1 MRTKIESP
9 YSASITGGGFLLTE
23 TITLLPLLLSEDR
36 AALLKHEAIN
46 NELLQ
51 INAETARKR
60 NIAEVAKRFDSM
72 PRRFWEDFAAM
83 SETDQAI
90 ANFYVILKTY
100 KIVFDF
106 HINVTLRKWNSISK
120 SVAKDD
126 IMPEIYEISSRD
138 EYVDSWSDQTK
149 DKIASAYL
157 TILRRVGM
165 LDGNNQLCPLS
176 CNNFEYYLE
185 RGEQWFLES
194 CLLQPYEIETIK
206 RRMS

>member
-23 TITLLPLLLSEDR
+23 TVTLLPLLLSEKR
-36 AALLKHEAIN
+36 AELLKHEAIN

-60 NIAEVAKRFDSM
+60 SISEVAKRFDSM
-72 PRRFWEDFAAM
+72 PRSFWEDFASM
-83 SETDQAI
+83 SEADQAV

-100 KIVFDF
+100 KIIFDF

-120 SVAKDD
+120 SLEKDD

-165 LDGNNQLCPLS
+165 LDDCHNLRSLS
-176 CNNFEYYLE
+176 CGNFEYYIE
-185 RGEQWFLES
+185 KGEQWFLEA